1 MAAAEAVEA
10 AVQAAVACCCSLV
23 RSSPLFMTQSWHRT
37 IDNCKCE
44 IVQVQV
50 KTSPSVSLSLSQR
63 TFAGG
68 VSFFVYICWLL
79 VAAAWCCQNF
89 LPNLYAPLL
98 AAAPLRAL
106 FFALAFALAI
116 PACYFYFC
124 DTSACACMLLH
135 SHVCV
140 VIGCARFSFS
150 KRKECLKRE

>member
-1 MAAAEAVEA
+1 M
-10 AVQAAVACCCSLV
+10 
-23 RSSPLFMTQSWHRT
+23 
-37 IDNCKCE
+37 K
-44 IVQVQV
+44 V
-50 KTSPSVSLSLSQR
+50 KTSPSISLSLSQR

-89 LPNLYAPLL
+89 LPNLYAALL

-106 FFALAFALAI
+106 FLALAFALAFALANNLCRWCFFRCWLLGVAAWWCLTSAALLAAA
-116 PACYFYFC
+116 PLRALFLALASACYFHFC
-124 DTSACACMLLH
+124 DTSACACMHLH
-135 SHVCV
+135 SHLC

>member
-1 MAAAEAVEA
+1 MLAVGL
-10 AVQAAVACCCSLV
+10 CCL
-23 RSSPLFMTQSWHRT
+23 
-37 IDNCKCE
+37 
-44 IVQVQV
+44 
-50 KTSPSVSLSLSQR
+50 
-63 TFAGG
+63 G
-68 VSFFVYICWLL
+68 
-79 VAAAWCCQNF
+79 
-89 LPNLYAPLL
+89 LPNLSAALL

-150 KRKECLKRE
+150 KRKEWLKR